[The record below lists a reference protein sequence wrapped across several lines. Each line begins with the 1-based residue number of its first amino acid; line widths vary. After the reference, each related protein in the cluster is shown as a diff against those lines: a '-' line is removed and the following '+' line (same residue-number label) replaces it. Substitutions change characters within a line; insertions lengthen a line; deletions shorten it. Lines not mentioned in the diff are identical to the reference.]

1 MYRSIDERGSL
12 HCEDME
18 LNTSTTMAH
27 AQTIAL
33 KTGIIA
39 FKKWHGRHIPI
50 SFQKEQAAAEVTIE
64 QLSGGRRVRAK
75 KRKVVRHEET
85 IKKLMEELTGGT
97 RTLKSFLSSL
107 SHCVVSLDY

>member
-1 MYRSIDERGSL
+1 MYISIDERGSL

-64 QLSGGRRVRAK
+64 QLSGGGSESQ
-75 KRKVVRHEET
+75 EE
-85 IKKLMEELTGGT
+85 EGGET
-97 RTLKSFLSSL
+97 
-107 SHCVVSLDY
+107 